1 MAENASAPASQRE
14 RIKAELA
21 SLKVFQGRVDELLT
35 TFGESEATPTR
46 IADDRLEQAHLGE
59 GFTAAKRFYDVYDG
73 VHADLMTLS
82 QLLGDQIEALTVAV
96 RDAHGGYEGT
106 DADVRDRMWA
116 IQEKLRQHHDPHKD
130 RHAQPAPVVRRPGE
144 RVKASGDDQG
154 SL

>member
-82 QLLGDQIEALTVAV
+82 AAGRPDRGAD
-96 RDAHGGYEGT
+96 RGGAG
-106 DADVRDRMWA
+106 RPRR
-116 IQEKLRQHHDPHKD
+116 LRGH
-130 RHAQPAPVVRRPGE
+130 RRRRPGPH
-144 RVKASGDDQG
+144 VGDPGETAAAPRPPQG
-154 SL
+154 PPRAAGPGRTAAR